1 MEKIA
6 FIAAIVL
13 PLWNIPLIVRVI
25 KRKSSEDIS
34 LYWVLGV
41 WICFLLMAPEAFRSS
56 DLVWR
61 AFNIMNLIF
70 FTAVVIVVLI
80 YRKKGKT
87 HSPQSERSERSG

>member
-25 KRKSSEDIS
+25 KRKSSKDIS
-34 LYWVLGV
+34 IYWALGV
-41 WICFLLMAPEAFRSS
+41 WICFLLMAPVAFRSP
-56 DLVWR
+56 DPVWR

-70 FTAVVIVVLI
+70 FTAVVIVVLA
-80 YRKKGKT
+80 YRKTDRKSVRGT
-87 HSPQSERSERSG
+87 SPD